1 MTSKYDLNVFANN
14 LKMYMDLHG
23 KSRKDMCEALG
34 ISYYTFSD
42 WCNAKKF
49 PRINSLETLANYFG
63 VEKSDLLEDKKEKST
78 DNSGLSENKKKLIEF
93 AETVPDD
100 KIDYV
105 LRIMKTILQDEE

>member
-14 LKMYMDLHG
+14 LKKYMDLHG
-23 KSRKDMCEALG
+23 KSRKDVCEALG

-49 PRINSLETLANYFG
+49 PRINSLEALANYFG
-63 VEKSDLLEDKKEKST
+63 IEKSDLLENKEKKST
-78 DNSGLSENKKKLIEF
+78 NTSELSESKKKIMDLLM
-93 AETVPDD
+93 AVPEE

-105 LRIMKTILQDEE
+105 LRVLSTLLEVEE

>member
-49 PRINSLETLANYFG
+49 PRINSLEALANYFG
-63 VEKSDLLEDKKEKST
+63 IEKSDLLENKKEKPTNTSE
-78 DNSGLSENKKKLIEF
+78 LSESKKKLMEF

-100 KIDYV
+100 KVDYV
-105 LRIMKTILQDEE
+105 IRIMQSILQDDK

>member
-1 MTSKYDLNVFANN
+1 MTSKYDLNVFASN

-23 KSRKDMCEALG
+23 KSRKDVCEDLG

-49 PRINSLETLANYFG
+49 PRINSLEALANYFG
-63 VEKSDLLEDKKEKST
+63 IEKSDLLERKEKKST
-78 DNSGLSENKKKLIEF
+78 NASELSESKKKIMDLLM
-93 AETVPDD
+93 TVPDE

-105 LRIMKTILQDEE
+105 IRILSTVLEVEE

>member
-14 LKMYMDLHG
+14 LKKYMDLHG
-23 KSRKDMCEALG
+23 KSRKDVCEALG

-49 PRINSLETLANYFG
+49 PRINSLEALANYFG
-63 VEKSDLLEDKKEKST
+63 IEKSDLLENKEKKPATTSE
-78 DNSGLSENKKKLIEF
+78 LSEKEKKLMDLLLS
-93 AETVPDD
+93 VPDD

-105 LRIMKTILQDEE
+105 IRVLSTLLEVEE

>member
-49 PRINSLETLANYFG
+49 PRINSLEALANYFG
-63 VEKSDLLEDKKEKST
+63 IEKSDLLENKKEKST
-78 DNSGLSENKKKLIEF
+78 TTSELSESKKKLMEF

-100 KIDYV
+100 KVDYV
-105 LRIMKTILQDEE
+105 IRIMQSILQDDK

>member
-23 KSRKDMCEALG
+23 KNRKDMCEALG

-63 VEKSDLLEDKKEKST
+63 IEKSDLLENKKEKPNK
-78 DNSGLSENKKKLIEF
+78 DEGLSEKEKKIMDLLM
-93 AETVPDD
+93 AVPDE

-105 LRIMKTILQDEE
+105 LRVLSTLLEVEE

>member
-23 KSRKDMCEALG
+23 KSRKDVCEALG

-49 PRINSLETLANYFG
+49 PRINSLEALANYFG
-63 VEKSDLLEDKKEKST
+63 IEKSDLLENKKEKPS
-78 DNSGLSENKKKLIEF
+78 NEERLSEKKKELMLF
-93 AETVPDD
+93 LETVPEN

-105 LRIMKTILQDEE
+105 IRILSTVLEEQE